1 MAQPMAP
8 IRSGRFVSN
17 YNPELQQTDWNPICG
32 YKDRNLKSL
41 EEAVES
47 IAESK
52 LVENIREHAKEAKQR
67 CTKNT
72 RLTPNES
79 AAIYLY
85 TMNTPFYETLNGVLR
100 VENPPDLVPWF
111 DFLKLFITALT
122 RLPSR
127 KATVW
132 RGITNITASNFGV
145 DNMFTWWNVN
155 SCSVY
160 ASVAAGFTCDM
171 GVLFCINTINGKEI
185 SVYSSAKNG
194 EEEVILMP
202 GTRLRVKDKTFDV
215 HGFSVVHLEEWLVY
229 LKNIMKPNE
238 LMC

>member
-17 YNPELQQTDWNPICG
+17 YNSKPKQTDWNPICG
-32 YKDRNLKSL
+32 YKDRNLNSL

-52 LVENIREHAKEAKQR
+52 LVENIRENAKEAKQK

-72 RLTPNES
+72 QLTVNES

-85 TMNTPFYETLNGVLR
+85 TMDTPFYETLNAVLR
-100 VENPPDLVPWF
+100 VENPPDLVPWL
-111 DFLKLFITALT
+111 DFLKLFITAVEK
-122 RLPSR
+122 LPSH
-127 KATVW
+127 KTTVW
-132 RGITNITASNFGV
+132 RGLANAEASNFIDGQI
-145 DNMFTWWNVN
+145 FTWWNVN

-160 ASVAAGFTCDM
+160 ASVAAGFTCGM
-171 GVLFCINTINGKEI
+171 GVLFCINTIHGKKI
-185 SVYSSAKNG
+185 SMYSSKNG
-194 EEEVILMP
+194 EKEVILMP
-202 GTRLRVKDKTFDV
+202 GTRLRVQSKTFDV

-229 LKNIMKPNE
+229 LKYIMNPNE

>member
-1 MAQPMAP
+1 MTP

-52 LVENIREHAKEAKQR
+52 LVENIREYAKEAKQK

-72 RLTPNES
+72 ELTPNES

-85 TMNTPFYETLNGVLR
+85 TMDTPFYETLNSVLR

-111 DFLKLFITALT
+111 DFLKLFMTAVEK
-122 RLPSR
+122 LPSH
-127 KATVW
+127 KTTVW
-132 RGITNITASNFGV
+132 RGLANVEASNYIEGQ
-145 DNMFTWWNVN
+145 MFTWWNVN
-155 SCSVY
+155 SCSLTADV
-160 ASVAAGFTCDM
+160 SAGFTC
-171 GVLFCINTINGKEI
+171 GNGILFCINTIYSKDI
-185 SVYSSAKNG
+185 RTYSSAKTG

-202 GTRLRVKDKTFDV
+202 GTRLRVQSKTFED
-215 HGFSVVHLEEWLVY
+215 HGFSVVHLEEWLVCVKKCY
-229 LKNIMKPNE
+229 EI
-238 LMC
+238 

>member
-1 MAQPMAP
+1 M
-8 IRSGRFVSN
+8 SN
-17 YNPELQQTDWNPICG
+17 YNPELQQTNWNPICG

-52 LVENIREHAKEAKQR
+52 LVKNIREYAKEAKQK

-72 RLTPNES
+72 QLTVNES

-85 TMNTPFYETLNGVLR
+85 TMDTPFYETLNGILR

-111 DFLKLFITALT
+111 DFLKLFITAVQK
-122 RLPSR
+122 LPSH
-127 KATVW
+127 KTTTTVW
-132 RGITNITASNFGV
+132 RGLANLKASNFIEGQ
-145 DNMFTWWNVN
+145 MFTWWNVN
-155 SCSVY
+155 SCSTY
-160 ASVAAGFTCDM
+160 PSVAAGFTCDM
-171 GVLFCINTINGKEI
+171 GVLCCINTIYGKDI
-185 SVYSSAKNG
+185 RTYSAKNG
-194 EEEVILMP
+194 EEEVVLMP
-202 GTRLRVKDKTFDV
+202 GTRLRVKDKMPDSKDV
-215 HGFSVVHLEEWLVY
+215 SVVYLEEWLVY